1 MPFGNSCQI
10 AFDAKCYALPVDTS
24 VGLRE
29 RKKLRTRAELSDAAF
44 RLFAERGFDETTIED
59 IVEQVEVSPR
69 TFFRYFDSKEDV
81 VIGFFDDLGLEL
93 RAMLAVRPAEEPPF
107 TALRAALGSLI
118 DLYEERQ
125 DRVVAAKRLAHET
138 PSIRARLLDKH
149 ARWENGVTKELVTR
163 IGGDPSQEPRM
174 RLIAAV
180 ALAAFSTAVS
190 AWCTSSGRAD
200 LHALV
205 DDALGAVGNG
215 FDEPRASERR
225 APRSPVRGANDRP
238 TATPA

>member
-1 MPFGNSCQI
+1 MPCGNPCQI
-10 AFDAKCYALPVDTS
+10 TLDAKCYAVPVDTEI
-24 VGLRE
+24 GLRE
-29 RKKLRTRAELSDAAF
+29 RKKLRTRAELTDAAF

-59 IVEQVEVSPR
+59 IVEPVEVSPR

-93 RAMLAVRPAEEPPF
+93 RAVLAARPSDEPSF
-107 TALRAALGSLI
+107 MALRAALGTLI
-118 DLYEERQ
+118 DLYEERR

-149 ARWENGVTKELVTR
+149 ARWENGVTEELVIR
-163 IGGDPSQEPRM
+163 GGGDPSQEPQM
-174 RLIAAV
+174 RLLAAV

-190 AWCTSSGRAD
+190 AWCTSGGRAD

-205 DDALGAVGNG
+205 DDALGAVGEG
-215 FDEPRASERR
+215 FDQPR
-225 APRSPVRGANDRP
+225 P
-238 TATPA
+238 

>member
-1 MPFGNSCQI
+1 MPFGNPCQI
-10 AFDAKCYALPVDTS
+10 ALDAKCYALPVDTS
-24 VGLRE
+24 IGLRE

-93 RAMLAVRPAEEPPF
+93 RAMLAARPPEEPSF

-149 ARWENGVTKELVTR
+149 ARWENGVTEELVTR
-163 IGGDPSQEPRM
+163 IGGDTSQEPHM
-174 RLIAAV
+174 RLLAAV
-180 ALAAFSTAVS
+180 ALAAFTTAVS
-190 AWCTSSGRAD
+190 AWCTSGGRAD

-205 DDALGAVGNG
+205 DDALGAVGDG
-215 FDEPRASERR
+215 FDEPDRR
-225 APRSPVRGANDRP
+225 IVGHPDRPDRGAND
-238 TATPA
+238 

>member
-1 MPFGNSCQI
+1 MAFTIRASMPFGNSCQI
-10 AFDAKCYALPVDTS
+10 TVHAKCYAVPVNTQI
-24 VGLRE
+24 GLRE

-93 RAMLAVRPAEEPPF
+93 RAMLAGRPSDEPSF
-107 TALRAALGSLI
+107 TALRAALRTLI

-149 ARWENGVTKELVTR
+149 ARWENGVTEELVTR
-163 IGGDPSQEPRM
+163 SGGAPSLEPQM
-174 RLIAAV
+174 RLLAAV

-190 AWCTSSGRAD
+190 GWCTSGGRTN

-205 DDALGAVGNG
+205 DDALRAVGDG
-215 FDEPRASERR
+215 FD
-225 APRSPVRGANDRP
+225 
-238 TATPA
+238 TA

>member
-1 MPFGNSCQI
+1 MPFGNPCQI
-10 AFDAKCYALPVDTS
+10 TVDAKCYALPVDTEI
-24 VGLRE
+24 GLRE

-93 RAMLAVRPAEEPPF
+93 RAMLAGRPSDEPSF
-107 TALRAALGSLI
+107 TALRAALGTLI

-149 ARWENGVTKELVTR
+149 ARWENGVTEELVTR
-163 IGGDPSQEPRM
+163 GGDPSQEPQM
-174 RLIAAV
+174 RLLAAV

-190 AWCTSSGRAD
+190 AWCTSGGRAD

-205 DDALGAVGNG
+205 DDALGAVGDG
-215 FDEPRASERR
+215 FDQS
-225 APRSPVRGANDRP
+225 RP
-238 TATPA
+238 

>member
-1 MPFGNSCQI
+1 MPFGNPCQI
-10 AFDAKCYALPVDTS
+10 AVDAKCYAMSVDTS
-24 VGLRE
+24 IGLRE

-93 RAMLAVRPAEEPPF
+93 RAMLATRPSDEPSF
-107 TALRAALGSLI
+107 TALRAALGTLI

-149 ARWENGVTKELVTR
+149 ARWENGVTEELVSR
-163 IGGDPSQEPRM
+163 CGDPSQEPQM
-174 RLIAAV
+174 RLLAAV

-190 AWCTSSGRAD
+190 AWCTSGGRAD

-205 DDALGAVGNG
+205 DDALGAVGDG
-215 FDEPRASERR
+215 FDQS
-225 APRSPVRGANDRP
+225 RP
-238 TATPA
+238 

>member
-1 MPFGNSCQI
+1 MPFGNPCQI
-10 AFDAKCYALPVDTS
+10 AFDAKCYAVRVDTS
-24 VGLRE
+24 IGLRE

-93 RAMLAVRPAEEPPF
+93 RAMLATRPSDEPSF
-107 TALRAALGSLI
+107 TALRAALGTLI

-149 ARWENGVTKELVTR
+149 ARWENGVTEELVTR
-163 IGGDPSQEPRM
+163 GGDPSQEPQM
-174 RLIAAV
+174 RLLAAV

-190 AWCTSSGRAD
+190 AWCTSGGRSD

-205 DDALGAVGNG
+205 DGALGAVGDG
-215 FDEPRASERR
+215 FDQS
-225 APRSPVRGANDRP
+225 RP
-238 TATPA
+238 

>member
-1 MPFGNSCQI
+1 MTFGNPCQI
-10 AFDAKCYALPVDTS
+10 TPGAKCYAVPVDTT

-29 RKKLRTRAELSDAAF
+29 RKKQRTRAELT
-44 RLFAERGFDETTIED
+44 DETTIED

-93 RAMLAVRPAEEPPF
+93 RSMLAARPPEESSF
-107 TALRAALGSLI
+107 TALRGALGSLI

-149 ARWENGVTKELVTR
+149 ARWENGVTEELVTR
-163 IGGDPSQEPRM
+163 AGGDPSQEPRM
-174 RLIAAV
+174 RLLAAV

-190 AWCTSSGRAD
+190 GWCTDSGRAD

-205 DDALGAVGNG
+205 DDALAAVGVG
-215 FDEPRASERR
+215 FDQRQR
-225 APRSPVRGANDRP
+225 
-238 TATPA
+238 

>member
-1 MPFGNSCQI
+1 M
-10 AFDAKCYALPVDTS
+10 DTT

-29 RKKLRTRAELSDAAF
+29 RKKERTRAQLTDAAF
-44 RLFAERGFDETTIED
+44 RLFTERGFDGTTIED

-93 RAMLAVRPAEEPPF
+93 RAALEARPVEEPPF
-107 TALRAALGSLI
+107 TAVRHALASLV
-118 DLYEERQ
+118 DVYVSDEE
-125 DRVVAAKRLAHET
+125 RVVAAKRLANET

-149 ARWENGVTKELVTR
+149 ARWENGMTEALATR
-163 IGGDPSQEPRM
+163 LGVDPGGDPRP

-180 ALAAFSTAVS
+180 ALAAFSTGVTN
-190 AWCTSSGRAD
+190 WCTQSGRED

-205 DDALGAVGNG
+205 DDALQAVGTG
-215 FDEPRASERR
+215 LDAVQADAS
-225 APRSPVRGANDRP
+225 SS
-238 TATPA
+238 T

>member
-1 MPFGNSCQI
+1 MPFGNPCQI
-10 AFDAKCYALPVDTS
+10 AVDAKCYALPVDTS
-24 VGLRE
+24 IGLRE

-93 RAMLAVRPAEEPPF
+93 RAMLATRPSDEPSF
-107 TALRAALGSLI
+107 TALRAALGTLI

-149 ARWENGVTKELVTR
+149 ARWENGVTEELVTR
-163 IGGDPSQEPRM
+163 GGDPSQEPQM
-174 RLIAAV
+174 RLLAAV

-190 AWCTSSGRAD
+190 AWCTSGGRAD

-205 DDALGAVGNG
+205 DDALGAVGDG
-215 FDEPRASERR
+215 FDQS
-225 APRSPVRGANDRP
+225 RP
-238 TATPA
+238 

>member
-1 MPFGNSCQI
+1 MPFGNPCQI
-10 AFDAKCYALPVDTS
+10 ALNAKCYAVPVDTS
-24 VGLRE
+24 IGLRE

-93 RAMLAVRPAEEPPF
+93 RAMLATRPSDEPSF
-107 TALRAALGSLI
+107 TALRAALGTLI

-149 ARWENGVTKELVTR
+149 ARWENGVTEELSARLGV
-163 IGGDPSQEPRM
+163 DPAEDRRP

-180 ALAAFSTAVS
+180 ALAAYSTAVT
-190 AWCTSSGRAD
+190 AWCSSEGKDD
-200 LHALV
+200 LHVLV
-205 DDALGAVGNG
+205 DDALAMVCDG
-215 FDEPRASERR
+215 FDGS
-225 APRSPVRGANDRP
+225 
-238 TATPA
+238 